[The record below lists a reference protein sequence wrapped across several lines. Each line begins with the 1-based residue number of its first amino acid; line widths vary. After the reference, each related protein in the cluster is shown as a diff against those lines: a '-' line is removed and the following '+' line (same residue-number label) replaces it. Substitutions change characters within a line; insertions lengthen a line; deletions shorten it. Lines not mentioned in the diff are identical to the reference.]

1 VLRRDG
7 EGSIWVEGTGS
18 RSKSGAAQ
26 ENDLDRHEPFAPAF
40 SRYQVCTISSGY
52 ENRAD
57 VSQPSLE
64 EERMST
70 QPNYIPQGTSPA
82 LMPNQGRSWLGRNW
96 KWLLAAV
103 FVCGAVFVVGIF
115 TLVMGAM
122 RGSDVA
128 REATARA
135 QANTLV
141 GQRLGTPI
149 SEGWMVS
156 GSINVSP
163 GAGDADLS
171 VPISGP
177 KGKGTVYVKA
187 QKAGGEW
194 TYSLMLATI
203 EGSSERIDLLAS
215 AATAVPAS
223 EPPSPTPAAD
233 APSQPA
239 PSDPSVAL
247 AAAPQ
252 PTASDPAASAPDPVQ
267 SKAGGVIASAQYAN
281 DPNLRCD
288 LLEVKRVS
296 GGALLARWRFINTG
310 TKSVNYDFSWDDI
323 YYIDPAGNKKYANL
337 TIDGKRI
344 LDVWWGTLPPG
355 EQRVNWVKYPA
366 PPATSKRISLNV
378 PKFQPFEDVPVSE

>member
-1 VLRRDG
+1 
-7 EGSIWVEGTGS
+7 
-18 RSKSGAAQ
+18 
-26 ENDLDRHEPFAPAF
+26 
-40 SRYQVCTISSGY
+40 
-52 ENRAD
+52 
-57 VSQPSLE
+57 
-64 EERMST
+64 MST

-141 GQRLGTPI
+141 GKRLGTPI

-252 PTASDPAASAPDPVQ
+252 PTASDPAAPAPAPAPDPVQ

>member
-1 VLRRDG
+1 
-7 EGSIWVEGTGS
+7 
-18 RSKSGAAQ
+18 
-26 ENDLDRHEPFAPAF
+26 
-40 SRYQVCTISSGY
+40 
-52 ENRAD
+52 
-57 VSQPSLE
+57 
-64 EERMST
+64 
-70 QPNYIPQGTSPA
+70 
-82 LMPNQGRSWLGRNW
+82 LGRNW

-103 FVCGAVFVVGIF
+103 FVCGAVFVVGIL

-135 QANTLV
+135 QSNALL
-141 GQRLGTPI
+141 GQHLGTPI
-149 SEGWMVS
+149 SEGWLVG

-177 KGKGTVYVKA
+177 KGKGTVYVRA
-187 QKAGGEW
+187 QKAGGAW
-194 TYSLMLATI
+194 SYSLMEATI

-215 AATAVPAS
+215 AAAAVPPS
-223 EPPSPTPAAD
+223 ELPNATPPAD

-239 PSDPSVAL
+239 PNDPSVAM

-252 PTASDPAASAPDPVQ
+252 PIAPDAAAPAPNPVQ
-267 SKAGGVIASAQYAN
+267 KAAGVIASAQYAN

-296 GGALLARWRFINTG
+296 GGALLARWRFVNTG
-310 TKSVNYDFSWDDI
+310 TKPVSYDFSWDDI

-337 TIDGKRI
+337 AIDGKRI

-366 PPATSKRISLNV
+366 PPSTSKRISLNV
-378 PKFQPFEDVPVSE
+378 PRFEPFEDIPVSE

>member
-1 VLRRDG
+1 
-7 EGSIWVEGTGS
+7 
-18 RSKSGAAQ
+18 
-26 ENDLDRHEPFAPAF
+26 
-40 SRYQVCTISSGY
+40 
-52 ENRAD
+52 
-57 VSQPSLE
+57 
-64 EERMST
+64 MST
-70 QPNYIPQGTSPA
+70 QPNQFPQATAPT
-82 LMPNQGRSWLGRNW
+82 LMQNQNRSWLGRNW
-96 KWLLAAV
+96 KWLLAAI

-115 TLVMGAM
+115 TLIMGAM

-135 QANTLV
+135 QANALV

-149 SEGWMVS
+149 SEGWIVG

-177 KGKGTVYVKA
+177 KGKGTVYVRA
-187 QKAGGEW
+187 QKIGGAW
-194 TYSLMLATI
+194 AYNLMEAAI
-203 EGSSERIDLLAS
+203 EGSGERIDLLAS
-215 AATAVPAS
+215 AAAAAS
-223 EPPSPTPAAD
+223 SETPSPALAAD
-233 APSQPA
+233 APSQQPA
-239 PSDPSVAL
+239 PSDPSVAM
-247 AAAPQ
+247 AAVPQ
-252 PTASDPAASAPDPVQ
+252 PTAPDPAPAADPAQ
-267 SKAGGVIASAQYAN
+267 AKPGAVIASAQYAN

-296 GGALLARWRFINTG
+296 GGALLARWRFVNTG

-355 EQRVNWVKYPA
+355 EQRINWVKYPA

>member
-1 VLRRDG
+1 
-7 EGSIWVEGTGS
+7 
-18 RSKSGAAQ
+18 
-26 ENDLDRHEPFAPAF
+26 
-40 SRYQVCTISSGY
+40 
-52 ENRAD
+52 
-57 VSQPSLE
+57 
-64 EERMST
+64 
-70 QPNYIPQGTSPA
+70 
-82 LMPNQGRSWLGRNW
+82 
-96 KWLLAAV
+96 
-103 FVCGAVFVVGIF
+103 
-115 TLVMGAM
+115 M

-135 QANTLV
+135 QAHTLV

-215 AATAVPAS
+215 AATAVPPS

-252 PTASDPAASAPDPVQ
+252 PTASD
-267 SKAGGVIASAQYAN
+267 
-281 DPNLRCD
+281 
-288 LLEVKRVS
+288 
-296 GGALLARWRFINTG
+296 
-310 TKSVNYDFSWDDI
+310 
-323 YYIDPAGNKKYANL
+323 
-337 TIDGKRI
+337 
-344 LDVWWGTLPPG
+344 
-355 EQRVNWVKYPA
+355 
-366 PPATSKRISLNV
+366 
-378 PKFQPFEDVPVSE
+378 

>member
-1 VLRRDG
+1 
-7 EGSIWVEGTGS
+7 
-18 RSKSGAAQ
+18 
-26 ENDLDRHEPFAPAF
+26 
-40 SRYQVCTISSGY
+40 
-52 ENRAD
+52 
-57 VSQPSLE
+57 
-64 EERMST
+64 MST
-70 QPNYIPQGTSPA
+70 QPNYIPQGSSPTR
-82 LMPNQGRSWLGRNW
+82 MPNQGRSWLGRNW

-103 FVCGAVFVVGIF
+103 FACGAIFVVGIF
-115 TLVMGAM
+115 TLVMGAMSAM

-135 QANTLV
+135 QANAVV

-149 SEGWMVS
+149 SEGWMVG

-187 QKAGGEW
+187 QKSGGAW
-194 TYSLMLATI
+194 SYSLMEATF
-203 EGSSERIDLLAS
+203 EGSSGRIDLLAS
-215 AATAVPAS
+215 PAAAAPQPD
-223 EPPSPTPAAD
+223 PPSPAPQSAD

-239 PSDPSVAL
+239 PISDTSVAL

-252 PTASDPAASAPDPVQ
+252 PAPDPAPAPEPAQ
-267 SKAGGVIASAQYAN
+267 AKASGVLASAQYAN

-310 TKSVNYDFSWDDI
+310 TKPVNYDFSWDDI
-323 YYIDPAGNKKYANL
+323 YYIDPATNKKYANL
-337 TIDGKRI
+337 SIDGKRI
-344 LDVWWGTLPPG
+344 LDIWWGTLPPG

-378 PKFQPFEDVPVSE
+378 PKFQPFEDVPLSE